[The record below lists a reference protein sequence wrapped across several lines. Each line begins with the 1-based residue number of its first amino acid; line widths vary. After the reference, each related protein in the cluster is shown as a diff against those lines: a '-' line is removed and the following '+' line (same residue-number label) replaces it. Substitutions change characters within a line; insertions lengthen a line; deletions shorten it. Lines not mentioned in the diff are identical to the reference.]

1 MADRLTDIVLGLQRM
16 ADGARMRA
24 EDLEYSQR
32 EERYELVHYLDQ
44 LLTMVDKL
52 RGSLLEDRKRLMP
65 ASDRPAQLP
74 QTPQQT
80 PQTPQIP
87 RVVTKGPREAA
98 G

>member
-32 EERYELVHYLDQ
+32 EERYELIHYLDQ

-52 RGSLLEDRKRLMP
+52 RGSLLEDRKRLVEHE
-65 ASDRPAQLP
+65 RPAQLP
-74 QTPQQT
+74 QTPQT
-80 PQTPQIP
+80 PQMP
-87 RVVTKGPREAA
+87 RVVKQGPREAA